1 MVCGQKARTG
11 RIPGRLSGEGS
22 AEASMTTANE
32 VAQWMLSKIE
42 KDGCIYQDDVVDY
55 LVKTENEGLLRENS
69 DGNLVVG
76 SHVLEAF
83 RSLTEKTVVWVKPDR
98 YWRFRVPE
106 DEPGR
111 EARG

>member
-1 MVCGQKARTG
+1 ME
-11 RIPGRLSGEGS
+11 PE
-22 AEASMTTANE
+22 E
-32 VAQWMLSKIE
+32 VARWMLTQIKNR
-42 KDGCIYQDDVVDY
+42 DCIYQDDVVDY
-55 LVKTENEGLLRENS
+55 LIKLKADHLLRENA

-76 SHVLEAF
+76 LAVLNAF
-83 RSLTEKTVVWVKPDR
+83 KVMTTMNVVWVKPDR